1 MLYRYNIW
9 FFAGAVSPLG
19 REKSR
24 KVLGP
29 AMRRINE
36 RTRTPTRT
44 DQRDGLKSQTRFTD
58 KSGARGDNARS
69 RRVVTESDSSE
80 GG

>member
-1 MLYRYNIW
+1 MLLP
-9 FFAGAVSPLG
+9 S
-19 REKSR
+19 S
-24 KVLGP
+24 
-29 AMRRINE
+29 
-36 RTRTPTRT
+36 
-44 DQRDGLKSQTRFTD
+44 DQRDGLKSQTRFAD